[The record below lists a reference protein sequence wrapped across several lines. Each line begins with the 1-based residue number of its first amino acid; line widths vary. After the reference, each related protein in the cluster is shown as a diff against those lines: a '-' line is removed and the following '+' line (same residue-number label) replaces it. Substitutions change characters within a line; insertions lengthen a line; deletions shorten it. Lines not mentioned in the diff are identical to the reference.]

1 MDENE
6 ETGFDDKH
14 RSVSKKDTLK
24 YANILQWHLQNCL
37 NTLETLM
44 CEPNVKKLRQALYI
58 NIPGLLFKGKIDK
71 KDMEMEGEEKD
82 WSDTWIKSRDNGMYY
97 KPKIFDDLKRSDKS
111 IYKRKKSVWWSRT
124 YLTFLQGLLADY
136 EALMKAKGYVEEG
149 TEMFLS

>member
-1 MDENE
+1 MDDDE
-6 ETGFDDKH
+6 EISDNKP

-37 NTLETLM
+37 NTLKTLA

-58 NIPGLLFKGKIDK
+58 NVPGLNFKTRIDK
-71 KDMEMEGEEKD
+71 YDKEIVQLMKD
-82 WSDTWIKSRDNGMYY
+82 WSSIWIKSRDNGMYY
-97 KPKIFDDLKRSDKS
+97 KPKTIDDLTRPDLS
-111 IYKRKKSVWWSRT
+111 IYKRNKSVWWSET